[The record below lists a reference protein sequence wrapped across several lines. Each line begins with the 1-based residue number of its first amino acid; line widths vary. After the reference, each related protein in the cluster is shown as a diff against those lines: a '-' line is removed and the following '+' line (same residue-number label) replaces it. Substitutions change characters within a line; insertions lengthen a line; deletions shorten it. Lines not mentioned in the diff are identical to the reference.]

1 MPLAGFGQEACGFKV
16 RVLIAG
22 FSLSRRSDRLI
33 IVHDTIWRFVNVD
46 CEANTHM
53 SGLRLESLIN
63 STDRFEFEVHN
74 CFQFCLS
81 N

>member
-1 MPLAGFGQEACGFKV
+1 MWFLGSGIDRWVFIEPTE
-16 RVLIAG
+16 R
-22 FSLSRRSDRLI
+22 RLI

-46 CEANTHM
+46 CEANTQM
-53 SGLRLESLIN
+53 SDLRLESLIN
-63 STDRFEFEVHN
+63 STDRFEFAVHN